1 MFGPITI
8 PFGAKMLLN
17 TVKLKPGVNFDQLE
31 TAVGEMC
38 MVVKQTYGGDKGGFI
53 AGQVFRFSGFVSEK
67 GSLNNAQAADEHFA
81 IVTYWKSFEEHEK
94 SHADE
99 VFNKAF
105 AAVASMCSDAM
116 ELGYEMLW
124 QGEAKAS

>member
-1 MFGPITI
+1 MFGPISI

-38 MVVKQTYGGDKGGFI
+38 MVVKQAYGDDQGGFI
-53 AGQVFRFSGFVSEK
+53 AGQVFRFSGFVSEQ
-67 GSLNNAQAADEHFA
+67 GSLNAAQTADEHYA
-81 IVTYWKSFEEHEK
+81 IVTYWQSFDLHEK

-99 VFNKAF
+99 VFHKAF
-105 AAVASMCSDAM
+105 ADVTAMCSDAM

-124 QGEAKAS
+124 QGEAKKA